1 MPLLEEKMMPH
12 LIRGM
17 IDGDGWIT
25 SKGHALG
32 FCGNEKTVTQL
43 KQYLVK
49 KLNIYDVK
57 VLHPRKNL
65 WQVSWASK
73 KDIEKIGNFIYENKN
88 IFYLKRKYNNFLK
101 IIQEN
106 TEVTS

>member
-1 MPLLEEKMMPH
+1 MPIIEEEMMPH

-25 SKGHALG
+25 YKGHAIG

-65 WQVSWASK
+65 WQIGWASK
-73 KDIEKIGNFIYENKN
+73 KDIEKIGSFIYKDKD